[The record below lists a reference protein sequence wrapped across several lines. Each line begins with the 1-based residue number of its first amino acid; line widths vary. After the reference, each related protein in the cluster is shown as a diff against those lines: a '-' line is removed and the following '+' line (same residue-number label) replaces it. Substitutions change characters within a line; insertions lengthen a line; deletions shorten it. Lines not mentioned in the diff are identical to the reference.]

1 MNFFIFNEFPL
12 LKASESLILC
22 IFCLSLRLWELLPQ
36 TGGGLNWVLPSED
49 DMRLYVRQWDNKSSG
64 R

>member
-22 IFCLSLRLWELLPQ
+22 IFFLSSRLWIDAPVSAAGPQ
-36 TGGGLNWVLPSED
+36 PVTV
-49 DMRLYVRQWDNKSSG
+49 
-64 R
+64 